1 MLAEKCLNIE
11 TDEITKE
18 RNSAP
23 KITINRR
30 IHNKI
35 FNLYESNI
43 KPLIRFIHEQN
54 IKPSGWVTINKYE
67 KCDIKVLQTYC
78 KINLKTKYKQVKLL
92 EK

>member
-1 MLAEKCLNIE
+1 MYACQKYLNVEK
-11 TDEITKE
+11 TDEQR

-23 KITINRR
+23 KITINRH

-35 FNLYESNI
+35 FSLYESNI

-54 IKPSGWVTINKYE
+54 IKPSGWVVINKYD

-78 KINLKTKYKQVKLL
+78 KINLKQNINK
-92 EK
+92 